1 MESTM
6 LAISEY
12 VQSGKSVDDDEEM
25 QKYRV
30 TDEYIKNAR
39 VKVKQEK

>member
-12 VQSGKSVDDDEEM
+12 VQSGKSVYDEEM

-30 TDEYIKNAR
+30 TDEHIKNAR